1 LVDEVSARFNPS
13 IAVDTLESEKWTMA
27 SENVLQLHRS
37 AGGSDDPRTL
47 QWPEARSND
56 AMIASLIGSEGIL
69 GLLYVARNRFRQ
81 PFSDKEGLLLR
92 AFADHISMPLQKAKY
107 QETLSLLAFKDEMTG
122 LSNFRY
128 FERRLSE
135 DLIRAKRYK
144 QTLTLIIMDI
154 DHFKKFNDVYGHKA
168 GNVLLKQFGQLLK
181 DCLRESDLPARYGGE
196 EFIAICPAISGL
208 EALIVAERIR
218 TTFEQ
223 ARFDLGESLTG
234 APVNVKITVSVGCA
248 TYPDHGLSP
257 NHLVRQADR
266 ALYAAKNRGRNIV
279 VSCDELSESD
289 NPSPEKSPS
298 ER

>member
-1 LVDEVSARFNPS
+1 
-13 IAVDTLESEKWTMA
+13 
-27 SENVLQLHRS
+27 
-37 AGGSDDPRTL
+37 
-47 QWPEARSND
+47 
-56 AMIASLIGSEGIL
+56 
-69 GLLYVARNRFRQ
+69 
-81 PFSDKEGLLLR
+81 
-92 AFADHISMPLQKAKY
+92 
-107 QETLSLLAFKDEMTG
+107 MTG